1 MGGRGVL
8 DVSRMV
14 MEEEEAR
21 GVLRLASEKR
31 LKRKDSLA
39 SVSLSCAREWEKE
52 QEPELLIVHA
62 PESAPE
68 EKSALLTLLPEIAQW
83 RRVPVATFVVETV
96 VFRVLPSLTEE
107 GEDEME

>member
-1 MGGRGVL
+1 M

-21 GVLRLASEKR
+21 GVLPLASEKR

-39 SVSLSCAREWEKE
+39 SVSLSCARECEKE
-52 QEPELLIVHA
+52 QEPELLDVQE
-62 PESAPE
+62 PVREPE
-68 EKSALLTLLPEIAQW
+68 EKSALLTLLPEMAQW
-83 RRVPVATFVVETV
+83 RRVPEATFVVETV